1 MTARLREG
9 RGRARGMEE
18 FQCCNLSVPKI
29 SKIAGGILTAWGV
42 VAYLLTMT
50 SITAMIP
57 AFMGAPILLM
67 GFLAEKNPEKRKL
80 FMHIS
85 VTFGLLAALGGL
97 RILTMLSGPYDLA
110 FASHAVLLLVGGV
123 YTFIC
128 VKSFIWIR
136 KQQDAE

>member
-1 MTARLREG
+1 
-9 RGRARGMEE
+9 MED
-18 FQCCNLSVPKI
+18 FQCCNMSVPKI

-80 FMHIS
+80 FMHIA

-123 YTFIC
+123 YTYIC

>member
-1 MTARLREG
+1 
-9 RGRARGMEE
+9 MEE

-97 RILTMLSGPYDLA
+97 RILTLLSGPYDLA